1 MNEQCPR
8 CGSYKTQ
15 RVSKLGIFLIL
26 FGSGGCLVWLGFL
39 FPPIWIL
46 SGLLIL
52 ASPLGFIIPKM
63 TICQECNYSW
73 KKGKSNEY
81 KKAID
86 DINNVKKEIVLY
98 EIEEKGL
105 EFKVVGVT
113 KKNENG
119 EDIQKLLKRII
130 NSYKKTGDLVPF
142 RGMTNSQILKEYQE
156 ELGSDNV
163 GEFEL
168 QYIYNCLE
176 LIPEPENPY
185 DENAIKVYIYDA
197 HEERHHI
204 GYVSRKDNVKL
215 KEFMNSKKMLRN
227 QIEFIGGKHKS
238 VEYDDLEDKEYIETT
253 ELTLGVS
260 VFVTFK

>member
-26 FGSGGCLVWLGFL
+26 FGSCGCLVWLGFL

-63 TICQECNYSW
+63 TICQECNNSW
-73 KKGKSNEY
+73 KEGESNEY

-86 DINNVKKEIVLY
+86 DINNIKKEIVLY

-130 NSYKKTGDLVPF
+130 NSYKETGDLVPF